1 MQLSERDQLIVDNI
15 PLVYYTLH
23 KHFPRWAFDED
34 MQQIGMIG
42 LCKAADNY
50 DPEKGKFS
58 TVAVVYI
65 RNEIINEFESRM
77 SQKRTC
83 EKSSLNFEFDD
94 DNTLED
100 HLCCEH
106 DIDFCDREGL
116 FKALSPKERMVAE
129 LLEQGYSQAEIS
141 RKTGEHKA
149 NVHFWVKRIKK
160 KWRNFI

>member
-1 MQLSERDQLIVDNI
+1 MQLSERDQLIVDNLQ
-15 PLVYYTLH
+15 LVYYTLH

-34 MQQIGMIG
+34 MQQVGMIG

-58 TVAVVYI
+58 TMAVVYI

-83 EKSSLNFEFDD
+83 EKASLNFEFDE
-94 DNTLED
+94 DNALED
-100 HLCCEH
+100 YIYGEH
-106 DIDFCDREGL
+106 DVDFCDREGL

-160 KWRNFI
+160 KWRDFI